1 MNEKNIAVAYL
12 LEGNFTSL
20 FKNRFP
26 PPGIDR
32 SRQVIGESE
41 NAQIIVITDGD
52 IARNEI
58 NSSNGRPMELGF
70 DPYSRQMFGNMDL
83 LLNAVDYL
91 IDGKG
96 LITARAKEIRIRP
109 LDKIKIAEQ
118 KVYWQSVNLI
128 APLVLLFAYGII
140 RFYLRK
146 RRYANFK

>member
-1 MNEKNIAVAYL
+1 
-12 LEGNFTSL
+12 
-20 FKNRFP
+20 
-26 PPGIDR
+26 
-32 SRQVIGESE
+32 
-41 NAQIIVITDGD
+41 
-52 IARNEI
+52 
-58 NSSNGRPMELGF
+58 
-70 DPYSRQMFGNMDL
+70 
-83 LLNAVDYL
+83 VDYM

-146 RRYANFK
+146 RRYANLK